1 MSTGAGNL
9 ARWGACFALV
19 LGVHVMAATAL
30 LAHWSV
36 GPPETPAGGPLILV
50 TLAPA
55 PAAPEPKPT
64 DLAPAPVAS
73 QAQPEAAPKP
83 TAPAAAEVQP
93 IVAPE
98 APLPDALAVLPPSR
112 PVERPAKHTLRET
125 EHHAPRESHA
135 SLSTAAPHAQ
145 RRAARAQT
153 AAPGPVSRDPD
164 AVPNWRSR
172 LVAQIERHKSYPPEA
187 KERGDQGNAEVG
199 FSVDRRGGVHRMR
212 LVRGTGSALLDRDAL
227 AWVARAAPLPRPPP
241 ELAGSLIPV
250 VVPLRYHLR

>member
-1 MSTGAGNL
+1 MSTAGNL

-19 LGVHVMAATAL
+19 LGVHAVAATAL
-30 LAHWSV
+30 LAHWSAAL
-36 GPPETPAGGPLILV
+36 PETPAGGPLIMV

-64 DLAPAPVAS
+64 ELPPAPVAS
-73 QAQPEAAPKP
+73 QAQTEAAPKP
-83 TAPAAAEVQP
+83 AAPAAADAQP

-98 APLPDALAVLPPSR
+98 APLPDALAVLPPAR
-112 PVERPAKHTLRET
+112 PVERPAKPILRKT
-125 EHHAPRESHA
+125 ERPAPRERHA
-135 SLSTAAPHAQ
+135 SLATAAPQAE
-145 RRAARAQT
+145 RRAAHART

-172 LVAQIERHKSYPPEA
+172 LVAQIERYKSYPAEA
-187 KERGDQGNAEVG
+187 KERGAQGDAEVG

-227 AWVARAAPLPRPPP
+227 AWVARAAPLPPPPP
-241 ELAGSLIPV
+241 EVAGVLIPV